1 MTAPSIANTIAN
13 TITNTK
19 QRVVIIDTGCANVS
33 SVRFA
38 IERLGYQ
45 VQISKDPQ
53 VVLAADKLFL
63 PGVGTASEAMHNLEQ
78 RDLVSL
84 VKQVTKPLLGIC
96 LGMQLLGKESQE
108 HGQNGNDII
117 PCLALCDA
125 SVEKIQAEGLPLP
138 HMGWNTITPED
149 NHPLFKDIPA
159 GSYFY
164 FVHSYAM
171 PVFDHRDNQSGAT
184 IATTEYG
191 QPFTAAVQNGNYYG
205 VQFHPERSSK
215 AGAQLIKNFLEL

>member
-1 MTAPSIANTIAN
+1 MTAPVPPTVNTD
-13 TITNTK
+13 
-19 QRVVIIDTGCANVS
+19 QRVVIIDTGCANVA

-38 IERLGYQ
+38 IERLSYQ
-45 VQISKDPQ
+45 VEVSKDPA

-78 RDLVSL
+78 RDLIAL

-96 LGMQLLGKESQE
+96 LGMQLLGKQSQE
-108 HGQNGNDII
+108 HGQNGSELV
-117 PCLALCDA
+117 PCLGLCDA
-125 SVEKIQAEGLPLP
+125 MVEKINAPELPLP
-138 HMGWNTITPED
+138 HMGWNTITPQV
-149 NHPLFKDIPA
+149 NHPLFNNIPA

-171 PVFDHRDNQSGAT
+171 PVFDHRDSQGGAT

-191 QPFTAAVQNGNYYG
+191 QPFTAAVQNGNFYG